1 MGQVHLWDESVDAA
15 VFCLS
20 LEGTNVRKF
29 SEKEVKQWSPES
41 PENGW
46 DRDHFK
52 DVQDIQRAVSKLDFK
67 VISKDLTSSHFLFDF
82 QQLLQLSELTLQPPL
97 YEHRWSGHLSEGD
110 TRFKLQAQYD
120 KEHT

>member
-67 VISKDLTSSHFLFDF
+67 VISKDLTSTHFLFDF

-97 YEHRWSGHLSEGD
+97 YEHRWSGD